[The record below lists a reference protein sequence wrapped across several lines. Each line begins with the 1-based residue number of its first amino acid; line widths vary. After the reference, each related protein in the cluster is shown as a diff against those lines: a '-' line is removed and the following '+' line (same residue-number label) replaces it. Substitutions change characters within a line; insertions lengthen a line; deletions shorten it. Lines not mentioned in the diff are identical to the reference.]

1 MTKQDCEME
10 WMRLRYPEG
19 MGSAKF
25 GLLPPDHNFVRA
37 YHLTSAKH
45 AESNITR
52 RRLKVARFSEVND
65 PFELMALNFHKRETR
80 QLVTRF
86 KDLYNSNT
94 GLLCFS
100 KNWTN
105 PLLWSHYADR
115 HKGICLGFDLS
126 RGDVQEVSYVEK
138 RLRMQDEDPH
148 SIPQDLKD
156 FLLRTKF
163 KGWEYEQE
171 LRMFVDLSKAEQEQ
185 EKGKV
190 LYFWP
195 LGEDLR
201 LREVILG
208 EQNDSL
214 EDIRKLT
221 KDTNPDAVV
230 FKTRLERRGFRIVGD
245 GDHGPEISSG
255 VALSEVVAHANIF
268 LSLLTVHSQRGWQS

>member
-1 MTKQDCEME
+1 MTKQDNEME
-10 WMRLRYPEG
+10 WMRLGYPEG

-25 GLLPPDHNFVRA
+25 GLPPPGPNFVRA
-37 YHLTSAKH
+37 YYLTSTECGKSDIRH
-45 AESNITR
+45 R
-52 RRLKVARFSEVND
+52 RRKVAEFSDVND
-65 PFELMALNFHKRETR
+65 PFELIALNFHKRETR

-86 KDLYNSNT
+86 KDSFNSST

-105 PLLWSHYADR
+105 PLLWSHYGEK
-115 HKGICLGFDLS
+115 HKGICLGFDLR
-126 RGDVQEVSYVEK
+126 RGDEVQEVSYVEK

-148 SIPQDLKD
+148 SIPEDLKD
-156 FLLRTKF
+156 LLLRTKF

-171 LRMFVDLSKAEQEQ
+171 LRRFVELSKAKQEQ
-185 EKGKV
+185 VKRRK

-195 LGEDLR
+195 FGEDLR
-201 LREVILG
+201 LKEVILG

-230 FKTRLERRGFRIVGD
+230 FKTRKERRGFRIVGD
-245 GDHGPEISSG
+245 GDYRPEISSG
-255 VALSEVVAHANIF
+255 VA
-268 LSLLTVHSQRGWQS
+268 